1 MVWNKRNRK
10 VNIFFLISK
19 SSQSQSQFIWS
30 FELHNRDP
38 MKRTEGQSAI
48 TTTSVPNNN
57 IRKLQILP
65 KSKYIATITPKK
77 KEKYE
82 QNR

>member
-1 MVWNKRNRK
+1 
-10 VNIFFLISK
+10 
-19 SSQSQSQFIWS
+19 
-30 FELHNRDP
+30 